1 MLKPKPVHEVIE
13 LVKSRYYHLRVGTE
27 KTSYLD
33 ALGRVL
39 AVDVEADTYL
49 PRFNR
54 ATVDGYAVL
63 AADVASCSP
72 EKPVNLKLIGETRMG
87 EHALMQLK
95 SGQCAYVPTGGEIP
109 AGADSMI
116 MIETT
121 RNPGDG
127 TIVFSESISSG
138 MNMILRGE
146 DTQPGQLII
155 PAGKRLKIADIGTLA
170 AMGIVSVP
178 VMKKPRVGIIS
189 TGDEII
195 PADQPLSAGL
205 IRDANTPMLRN
216 AVLVNGG
223 EPVDYGI
230 VRDEVPLVKQTMQ
243 QALAENDLLLISGG
257 TSMDTRDAVEAII
270 EELGEVIQHGVLLK
284 PGKPIIFGNI
294 DGKPVFGLPGNPV
307 SVYFTFHLF
316 VRPLLH
322 AMQGTQPVD
331 RKMAAKLARAVVT
344 GSGREEYIPVILE
357 GTLAYPVASKS
368 GLITTVSCAD
378 GYIRVPRELPGL
390 DAGVEVEVTFL
401 DK

>member
-1 MLKPKPVHEVIE
+1 MLRPKPINEVIKTIE
-13 LVKSRYYHLRVGTE
+13 SRFSSLRVGVETV
-27 KTSYLD
+27 SYLD

-39 AVDVEADTYL
+39 AVNIEADSYL

-54 ATVDGYAVL
+54 ATVDGYAVI
-63 AADVASCSP
+63 AADIASSST
-72 EKPVNLKLIGETRMG
+72 EKPVNLECIGETRMG
-87 EHALMQLK
+87 EHTLLQLK

-109 AGADSMI
+109 DGADTMI
-116 MIETT
+116 MVEAT
-121 RNPGDG
+121 RNPADG
-127 TIVFSESISSG
+127 TIAFYESAPAG
-138 MNMILRGE
+138 MNMIFRGE

-195 PADQPLSAGL
+195 PAEQTLSAGL

-223 EPVDYGI
+223 EPADYGI
-230 VRDEVPLVKQTMQ
+230 VKDDFSLVKQTAQ

-257 TSMDTRDAVEAII
+257 TSMDSRDAVEAII
-270 EELGEVIQHGVLLK
+270 EDMGEVIQHGVLLK
-284 PGKPIIFGNI
+284 PGKPTIFGCI
-294 DGKPVFGLPGNPV
+294 EVKPVFGLPGNPV

-322 AMQGTQPVD
+322 TMQGTRPID
-331 RKMAAKLARAVVT
+331 RKIIAKLARAVVT
-344 GSGREEYIPVILE
+344 NSGREEYIPVILE
-357 GTLAYPVASKS
+357 GALAHPVASKS

-390 DAGVEVEVTFL
+390 EAGAEVEVTFL
-401 DK
+401 DR